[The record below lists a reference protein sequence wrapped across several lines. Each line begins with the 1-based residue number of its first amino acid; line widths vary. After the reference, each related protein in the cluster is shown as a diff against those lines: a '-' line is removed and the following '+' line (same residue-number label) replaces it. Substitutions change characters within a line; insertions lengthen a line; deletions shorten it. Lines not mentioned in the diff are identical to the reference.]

1 MTVRE
6 AGELVLQASAL
17 PVEEIGKDSVFVLD
31 MGEPVRIQDLARQ
44 MLRLYGKKGETDIQI
59 EFIGLRPGEKL
70 HESLFHE
77 DENLRQSSCDGIQ
90 ICNARNINH
99 EILEDQ
105 LNKLERSCRSCD
117 TVGTIN
123 ILTQLVPEANIL
135 EMSKEDIGTP

>member
-1 MTVRE
+1 MEKNIEKKIWRKNKKKIWGGIWKKIWAKNIETKY
-6 AGELVLQASAL
+6 
-17 PVEEIGKDSVFVLD
+17 GKIW
-31 MGEPVRIQDLARQ
+31 R
-44 MLRLYGKKGETDIQI
+44 KKGEADIKI
-59 EFIGLRPGEKL
+59 KFIGLRPGEKL